1 MDTMDLLTY
10 ISLALSLLLLLRV
23 LVLQARVGELR
34 RDLERLEGRPDSPHQ
49 KAPAA
54 SSGTIPIDPQLP
66 YAGQGE
72 RTEPGERTELEQQTE
87 LEQRLASLL
96 RAGKKIQA
104 IKELRVATNLSL
116 KEAKDQIDALQQRLH
131 L

>member
-72 RTEPGERTELEQQTE
+72 RTEPGERTELEQ
-87 LEQRLASLL
+87 RLASLL

>member
-1 MDTMDLLTY
+1 MDLLTY

-23 LVLQARVGELR
+23 LVLQARIGELR
-34 RDLERLEGRPDSPHQ
+34 RDLERLEGRPDSLQQ

-54 SSGTIPIDPQLP
+54 PSGTMPIDSQPP

-72 RTEPGERTELEQQTE
+72 RTEVGERTELEQQ
-87 LEQRLASLL
+87 LAGLL

-104 IKELRVATNLSL
+104 VKELRIATNLSL